1 MPSSIH
7 LSRRERQI
15 MDIVYELKQASAKQ
29 VLSRLPDPP
38 SYSAVRALL
47 AKLEDK
53 GQLQHRERDLKYIY
67 FPAHDP
73 EDAQRSAVSRLLKT
87 FFEGSV
93 SQAMSAMIDLS
104 EENVTDQEL
113 AELEQLIE
121 KARSNKKSSTNNN

>member
-15 MDIVYELKQASAKQ
+15 MDIVYELKEASAKQ
-29 VLSRLPDPP
+29 VLARLPDPP
-38 SYSAVRALL
+38 SYSTVRALL

-53 GQLQHRERDLKYIY
+53 GQLQHREQDLKYIY
-67 FPAHDP
+67 FPAHNH
-73 EDAQRSAVSRLLKT
+73 EDAQRSAASRLLKT
-87 FFEGSV
+87 FFDGSV

-104 EENVTDQEL
+104 EKKVSDQEL

-121 KARSNKKSSTNNN
+121 KAKNRKDGESNN

>member
-1 MPSSIH
+1 
-7 LSRRERQI
+7 
-15 MDIVYELKQASAKQ
+15 MDIVYELKEASAKQ
-29 VLSRLPDPP
+29 VLARLPDPP

-53 GQLQHRERDLKYIY
+53 GQLQHRELDLKYIY
-67 FPAHDP
+67 FPAHDH

-87 FFEGSV
+87 FFDGSL

-104 EENVTDQEL
+104 EEKVSEQEL

-121 KARSNKKSSTNNN
+121 KARNRKSDDASD